1 MSSTKYTYAVARIR
15 ALETA
20 LFTSSVI
27 EQLLACNTEQQCL
40 QLLQEKGWGDMDTP
54 GNAEAILN
62 REQEKTWET
71 IRDMRVD
78 MSVFD
83 VFSYP
88 NLFHNLKAAIKEAC
102 TSEKGRN
109 RKIYYEDTKISPDEM
124 LEIIRK
130 KEFSKLPE
138 DMSEAAKE
146 AYETLLHTGDG
157 QLCDVIIDKAALEA
171 VYKAGERAK
180 DSIIRDYAESMVA
193 IADIKIA
200 VRSQKTAKTIEFM
213 KRAMVPC
220 RSLDTEQLA
229 RAGVSGM
236 NAIVEYLAGTVYAE
250 GAAAIAESPSAF
262 ERWCDNRMI
271 RTMQPQKYEAFSVG
285 PLVAYLLAR
294 ENEIKTVRI
303 ILSGK
308 QNGFS
313 EEAIRERVREMYV

>member
-20 LFTSSVI
+20 LFDASVI
-27 EQLLACNTEQQCL
+27 EQLLACSTEQQCI
-40 QLLQEKGWGDMDTP
+40 QLLQEKGWGDADTP
-54 GNAEAILN
+54 AKAEAILD
-62 REQEKTWET
+62 REQEKAWET
-71 IRDMRVD
+71 IRDLHVD

-88 NLFHNLKAAIKEAC
+88 NLFHNLKAAVKEAC
-102 TSEKGRN
+102 TSQNGRN
-109 RKIYYEDTKISPDEM
+109 RKIYYEDTNISPDEM
-124 LEIIRK
+124 LDIIRS
-130 KEFSKLPE
+130 KEFSRLPE
-138 DMSEAAKE
+138 YMASAAKE

-157 QLCDVIIDKAALEA
+157 QLCDVIVDKAALEA
-171 VYKAGERAK
+171 VYHAGERAT

-213 KRAMVPC
+213 KRAMAPC
-220 RSLDTEQLA
+220 KSLNVERLA
-229 RAGVSGM
+229 KAACSSM
-236 NAIVEYLAGTVYAE
+236 EAIVDYLAGTVYAE
-250 GAAAIAESPSAF
+250 GAAAIAESSSAF
-262 ERWCDNRMI
+262 ERWCDNRMM
-271 RTMQPQKYEAFSVG
+271 RTMQPQKYESFSVG
-285 PLVAYLLAR
+285 PLVAYLLAS

>member
-27 EQLLACNTEQQCL
+27 EQLLACSTEKQCL
-40 QLLQEKGWGDMDTP
+40 QLLQEKGWGDTDTP
-54 GNAEAILN
+54 VNAEAILD

-71 IRDMRVD
+71 IRDMKVD

-88 NLFHNLKAAIKEAC
+88 NLFHNLKAAIKDAC
-102 TSEKGRN
+102 TSKDGRTM
-109 RKIYYEDTKISPDEM
+109 KIYYEDTVIPPEEM
-124 LEIIRK
+124 LDIIR
-130 KEFSKLPE
+130 SK
-138 DMSEAAKE
+138 
-146 AYETLLHTGDG
+146 
-157 QLCDVIIDKAALEA
+157 
-171 VYKAGERAK
+171 ERAK
-180 DSIIRDYAESMVA
+180 DRIIKEYAESMVA

-220 RSLDTEQLA
+220 KSLSIDRLA
-229 RAGVSGM
+229 KAAVQGM
-236 NAIVEYLAGTVYAE
+236 GAIVEYLESTVYAN

-262 ERWCDNRMI
+262 ERWCDNRI
-271 RTMQPQKYEAFSVG
+271 IHTMQPQKYETFSVG